1 MDEYL
6 ADSSS
11 LEELVMNKNAKSWR
25 ITRTVVIAGVLL
37 VGDSA
42 AYAAPALIQIDVGGC
57 TMSDGNG
64 ITLFSSDPKLKVKV
78 STQSANQTLTL
89 TCEIAN
95 VPNDTGR
102 AVIYNA
108 ANTNGGVCMITDPL
122 RNVVRPADV
131 WHETVSAS
139 GQAILTC
146 MTQTP

>member
-1 MDEYL
+1 MIQ
-6 ADSSS
+6 
-11 LEELVMNKNAKSWR
+11 NPKSWR
-25 ITRTVVIAGVLL
+25 IVRTVVLAGVLL
-37 VGDSA
+37 DGMSTSS
-42 AYAAPALIQIDVGGC
+42 AAPALVQISVGGC

-64 ITLFSSDPKLKVKV
+64 NTLFSSDPKLKVKV

-89 TCEIAN
+89 TCEIDK

-108 ANTNGGVCMITDPL
+108 ANTGGAACMITDPL

-131 WHETVSAS
+131 WQETVSAS

-146 MTQTP
+146 MTHTP